1 MFQRFG
7 LADKTSILDFLGDNF
22 KKWAYVEFG
31 LEQQIGEQ
39 WYHVPATILGQLV
52 WKVYQKQSLLY
63 EWSISLPSIVVIHVI
78 LFFFL
83 SQRSFDDAVK
93 LAIALIDRNSMS
105 LEEYVARCEKGRSS
119 MDQTFKDRAYKML
132 TIANPNNGDG
142 FFQLIFN
149 YDWSK
154 KGVVALTKEKLY
166 TVATS
171 RVHAERC
178 VGPVL
183 I

>member
-1 MFQRFG
+1 M
-7 LADKTSILDFLGDNF
+7 
-22 KKWAYVEFG
+22 
-31 LEQQIGEQ
+31 
-39 WYHVPATILGQLV
+39 
-52 WKVYQKQSLLY
+52 
-63 EWSISLPSIVVIHVI
+63 
-78 LFFFL
+78 

-119 MDQTFKDRAYKML
+119 VEQTFRDRAYKML

-154 KGVVALTKEKLY
+154 KGVVAPTKEKLY

-171 RVHAERC
+171 WVHAKRC

-183 I
+183 ILLYPLLMFISYKHEFLTP

>member
-1 MFQRFG
+1 M
-7 LADKTSILDFLGDNF
+7 
-22 KKWAYVEFG
+22 
-31 LEQQIGEQ
+31 
-39 WYHVPATILGQLV
+39 
-52 WKVYQKQSLLY
+52 
-63 EWSISLPSIVVIHVI
+63 
-78 LFFFL
+78 

-119 MDQTFKDRAYKML
+119 VEQTFRDRAYKML

-171 RVHAERC
+171 RVHAKRC
-178 VGPVL
+178 VGHVL
-183 I
+183 ILLYCLFIFICYKHESLIP